1 MKLRNQKSVPF
12 LGKNLPKRSRKIVN
26 QNNDEPSPAVD
37 HDNDSIQFNEVPDL
51 EDVPTTLFDDENF
64 LQYDEHFPKESTPL
78 KKYARGSDLNS
89 TRHTVNTS
97 NEEQSDNEVKNL
109 SFNFSQC
116 KNQSDILEGILR
128 DITNR
133 SRNQDSDDGEELNQ
147 QVENSD
153 VIEFLSMNEPE
164 TDESSSQD
172 RENVRDPGASDQE
185 SLNDD
190 ESSHQLA
197 SRSIIEQL
205 GMSVRRIRAILNG
218 TNADDADGNDDA
230 NRTSGNSSCV
240 LL

>member
-12 LGKNLPKRSRKIVN
+12 LGKNLPKRTRKFVN
-26 QNNDEPSPAVD
+26 PNIAEPPPSDDPD
-37 HDNDSIQFNEVPDL
+37 TDSIQSNEVPDL

-64 LQYDEHFPKESTPL
+64 FQHDEYFPKESTPL

-97 NEEQSDNEVKNL
+97 NEDQSDNEVNNL

-133 SRNQDSDDGEELNQ
+133 SRNQDSNDGEEITEK
-147 QVENSD
+147 VENSD
-153 VIEFLSMNEPE
+153 VIEFLSIDEPE

-172 RENVRDPGASDQE
+172 DENVQNPGASDQE
-185 SLNDD
+185 SLTDD
-190 ESSHQLA
+190 ENSHQLA
-197 SRSIIEQL
+197 SRSILEHL

-218 TNADDADGNDDA
+218 TNPDNAEENADA
-230 NRTSGNSSCV
+230 NRTGNTSCV